1 MNTTGNMH
9 ELIFPNI
16 YMLLNVTYYVHPL
29 TIAIGL
35 VIIGV
40 GWSRFQGPV
49 KQSAVFYQCIKVG
62 LSRLRKF
69 FPKATFPQPCSKKYH
84 HLFVLYLKLKINEF

>member
-16 YMLLNVTYYVHPL
+16 YMLLNVTYYVLPL
-29 TIAIGL
+29 TITIGL

-40 GWSRFQGPV
+40 GFKG
-49 KQSAVFYQCIKVG
+49 QSNNLQYFAN
-62 LSRLRKF
+62 
-69 FPKATFPQPCSKKYH
+69 A
-84 HLFVLYLKLKINEF
+84 LKSDSHG